1 MTRIRLD
8 YVHEFVDRHGKVRF
22 YFRRAGFKLV
32 RLPGLPGSAEFMDAY
47 QAALAGMSAPR
58 VEIGA
63 SRTRPGTVNA
73 AVVAFYGSNEFLKLR
88 PITKATYRGILEA
101 FRAKH
106 GDKRIAMLERRHVLG
121 MLADK
126 AATPAAQRNLLRML
140 RMLLAFAVETGLR
153 ADNPAVGIKTSA
165 PKSIGFHTWTEE
177 EIAQFEARHA
187 IGTRARLALALLLYT
202 AQRRADVVRIGRQHV
217 HNGVLRLTQSKTAAP
232 LVIPVHPELAAIIAA
247 TPSDHL
253 TFLVTE
259 YGQPFTPAG
268 FGNWFRD
275 RCNEAGLPRE
285 CAAHG
290 LRKAA
295 CRRLAEAGASANVI
309 AAISGHRTLREVE
322 RYTRA
327 ADQARM
333 ARAGMDLT
341 IAAFPATGT
350 RTSSGK
356 PE

>member
-1 MTRIRLD
+1 VTRIKLD
-8 YVHEFVDRHGKVRF
+8 YIHEFIDRHGKVRR
-22 YFRRAGFKLV
+22 YFRRPGFKRV
-32 RLPGLPGSAEFMDAY
+32 RLTGPPGSSEFMEAY
-47 QAALAGMSAPR
+47 QAALAREEPR
-58 VEIGA
+58 LEIGA

-73 AVVAFYGSNEFLKLR
+73 AVVAFYGSNGFLKLR
-88 PITKATYRGILEA
+88 PITKATDRGILER

-106 GDKRIAMLERRHVLG
+106 GDKRISMLERRHI
-121 MLADK
+121 LAILAEK
-126 AATPAAQRNLLRML
+126 AAAPAAQRNLLRML
-140 RMLLAFAVETGLR
+140 RKLLAFAIETGLR
-153 ADNPAVGIKTSA
+153 ADNPAASIRANA
-165 PKSIGFHTWTEE
+165 PKSSGFHTWSED
-177 EIAQFEARHA
+177 EIARFEAHHA

-217 HNGVLRLTQSKTAAP
+217 RNGALHLTQGKTGAE
-232 LVIPVHPELAAIIAA
+232 LVIPVHPELATIIAA
-247 TPSDHL
+247 TPSDQL
-253 TFLVTE
+253 TYLVTE

-268 FGNWFRD
+268 FGNWFRAQ
-275 RCNEAGLPRE
+275 CNAAGLPRE

-333 ARAGMDLT
+333 ARAGMELT
-341 IAAFPATGT
+341 IVAFPATRT